1 MDLVEATECGICFWS
16 VFKDFRSVLLIQ
28 SQCTSPNT
36 CFFLPDSF
44 LIACLRSRYL
54 SPELHLWQV
63 EPSDVILPGSWTW
76 KHNLIYNI
84 RPCCLYIGAQK
95 SDSSSQNA
103 FAFMISNIE
112 IDHNL
117 KCFFIKSSLFYHIIV
132 IYMKKILYFP
142 CCLDFL
148 TPLYVAVTFQSYES
162 LFSP

>member
-28 SQCTSPNT
+28 SQYTSPNT

-44 LIACLRSRYL
+44 LIARLRSRYL

-63 EPSDVILPGSWTW
+63 EPSDVILSGSWTW
-76 KHNLIYNI
+76 KHNLFYNI

-103 FAFMISNIE
+103 YVL
-112 IDHNL
+112 HLWLVTL
-117 KCFFIKSSLFYHIIV
+117 KWITIWNVSSLNLRCFIILLSFTWR
-132 IYMKKILYFP
+132 K
-142 CCLDFL
+142 
-148 TPLYVAVTFQSYES
+148 SYI
-162 LFSP
+162 FHVV